1 MVMNGG
7 ITVISDRAEQIKARL
22 LEFCTLM
29 SFSYWGVYCDIEP
42 FNPHLFHITCGDDER
57 DVHSIEE
64 VMGCPLFAGACL
76 QDIADDVEILE
87 W

>member
-1 MVMNGG
+1 M
-7 ITVISDRAEQIKARL
+7 TSSKAEQIRARL

-29 SFSYWGVYCDIEP
+29 SFTYRGTYCDVDP
-42 FNPHLFHITCGDDER
+42 FNPRLFHVMCGDDER

-64 VMGCPLFAGACL
+64 VMESPLFMGACL
-76 QDIADDVEILE
+76 RDIAEEIEILE

>member
-1 MVMNGG
+1 M
-7 ITVISDRAEQIKARL
+7 TSSKAEQIRERL

-29 SFSYWGVYCDIEP
+29 SFRYKGVYCDIDP
-42 FNPHLFHITCGDDER
+42 FNPHLFHVMCGDNER

-64 VMGCPLFAGACL
+64 VMRSPLFDGACL
-76 QDIADDVEILE
+76 QDIADEIEILE